1 MNYISER
8 SGGDPVSFIDA
19 VLTGLAPDGGLYV
32 PTKLPWHLVPYEMEY
47 DQFIA
52 QLLMPFVP
60 SDLPLADWC
69 ERAFSF
75 PVSIR
80 PFGDHHGI
88 LELFHG
94 PSLSFKDFGARF
106 LAQVM
111 QHCPT
116 EKPRLIM
123 VATSGDTGSAVAA
136 AFHQQPNVQVVILY
150 PKGKVSARQ
159 AHQLSCWGDNIT
171 TLAVEGTF
179 DDCQALVKQAFT
191 APDIQARFHLTTANS
206 INIGRLLPQMG
217 YYAYSS
223 LQRYADTQQPINVI
237 VPSGNLGNV
246 TAAFWARALGYPIG
260 NIVIAQNAN
269 ASMVRY
275 LDQGVYQPKASVE
288 TLANAMDVGAPSNF
302 ARLQK
307 LYPTF
312 TDFSQKVQAF
322 DVSDVQ
328 IQQAIVSAYKT
339 HGLRLCPHT
348 ATAYHVWQHD
358 VDNTQPWLIA
368 ATADPA
374 KFESIVEPL
383 LGIELPLSET
393 FQAQLARP
401 AVAQTVAAD
410 LDAIIRAAMP
420 NAETG

>member
-1 MNYISER
+1 MDYISER
-8 SGGDPVSFIDA
+8 SGGSPVSFVDA

-32 PTKLPWHLVPYEMEY
+32 PTELPCHRVEY
-47 DQFIA
+47 AADYPQFVA
-52 QLLMPFVP
+52 RLLAPFVP
-60 SDLPLADWC
+60 SILPLADWC

-75 PVSIR
+75 SLPIQS
-80 PFGDHHGI
+80 FADQHGI

-106 LAQVM
+106 LAQVI

-136 AFHQQPNVQVVILY
+136 AFHQQPNVRVVVLY

-159 AHQLSCWGDNIT
+159 AHQLACWGDNIT
-171 TLAVEGTF
+171 TLAVEGAF

-191 APDIQARFHLTTANS
+191 APDIQEQFHLTTANS
-206 INIGRLLPQMG
+206 INIGRLLPQMS

-223 LQRYADTQQPINVI
+223 LQRYADTQQPMNII

-275 LDQGVYQPKASVE
+275 LANGDYQPQASVD

-307 LYPTF
+307 LYPIFADF
-312 TDFSQKVQAF
+312 TQHVQAF
-322 DVSDVQ
+322 EVSDAQ
-328 IQQAIVSAYKT
+328 IEQAMVSAYQI
-339 HGLRLCPHT
+339 HGLCLCPHT
-348 ATAYHVWQHD
+348 ATAYHVWQNQ
-358 VDNTQPWLIA
+358 VDHSQPWLLA

-374 KFESIVEPL
+374 KFESIVGPL
-383 LGIELPLSET
+383 LGVTLPLSKA

-401 AVAQTVAAD
+401 AIEQNVAAD
-410 LDAIIRAAMP
+410 LEAVIRAL
-420 NAETG
+420 